1 MFTYLR
7 NKLNVLLNVFTPIRN
22 ALDLSVHCSDKVLT
36 KNMNEYED
44 IYVAVAE
51 MYSFDGVYAF
61 TLMNHK
67 NIGHTTE

>member
-1 MFTYLR
+1 MFTYFR
-7 NKLNVLLNVFTPIRN
+7 NKLNVLLNVFTSIRN
-22 ALDLSVHCSDKVLT
+22 ALDLSVHCSDKELT

-51 MYSFDGVYAF
+51 MYSFDGAYAF

-67 NIGHTTE
+67 NKGHTTE